1 MTDILDKAIDLA
13 KKLRK
18 TAKKSNDPTLQ
29 ALITD
34 LNLCLAD
41 LKVQVIEAR
50 QVDAP
55 TEPVGARTTAEPR
68 TTGASTP
75 MALGTT
81 TTSSMPNLGGM
92 GRFPN

>member
-18 TAKKSNDPTLQ
+18 TAKKSTDPTLQ

-41 LKVQVIEAR
+41 LKVQVVEAR
-50 QVDAP
+50 QADLPA
-55 TEPVGARTTAEPR
+55 EPAGARAGSEPKTA
-68 TTGASTP
+68 ATP
-75 MALGTT
+75 PMTLGTAM
-81 TTSSMPNLGGM
+81 SSSLPDSMR
-92 GRFPN
+92 RFPS